1 MKKIKKDEIG
11 ITIIA
16 LVITIIVLL
25 ILAGITIAM
34 LTGDNGILTK
44 ATESSETSE
53 REKTRERIGLSV
65 QAANIEGKG
74 QLEYN
79 NLNEELKKE
88 FGEGNYKILNAGKG
102 YLIIVDNVQYKID
115 AGGNVEEGKE
125 INNSN
130 IEYAGDLSKGG
141 TYDGTTEEKAYRI
154 NCIEDLVEW
163 SNNYSKYNSSYME
176 LEKTL
181 NFEKNNANFC
191 DFFIDYIIWPEELL
205 TQDIFRIVTV
215 AHALDV
221 ENFADGRA
229 RLLEY
234 KVQPYLPI
242 IGKKVKDCG
251 FTQNTLMV
259 GLTRNG
265 ELFIPNGDTEIQE
278 DDKLIFMGTSHS
290 LDILAGTFFHEKEIV
305 KSAAIIGGGNV
316 GMMLAKSLEKLR
328 IKTKVIEK
336 DYDRCRLLAEEL
348 TNTLVINGDG
358 TNLKLLDEE
367 EIGAADVVIS
377 VTNNDERNLLC
388 SLLAKQLGVKRVI
401 ARVAKVINIPLFEK
415 VGIDI
420 AVSPKNSA
428 INEVKNDL
436 QENDVDILA
445 TVEQG
450 QGEVLEINVI
460 QDFNGQKIK
469 DIKFPAGAIIG
480 VIIRKNNIIIPY
492 GETEIYTDD
501 ILIIFTTSDNAGT
514 IKEFFKVK

>member
-1 MKKIKKDEIG
+1 MKIIIYGATEIG
-11 ITIIA
+11 CLLATEFFEDHDITIIDKEENRSDEFDKLDISFVQGNA
-16 LVITIIVLL
+16 SSIDVLNSAD
-25 ILAGITIAM
+25 IKNADIFIACTGI
-34 LTGDNGILTK
+34 D
-44 ATESSETSE
+44 E
-53 REKTRERIGLSV
+53 
-65 QAANIEGKG
+65 ANIVACLSAKKFGGVRTICFVSRE
-74 QLEYN
+74 EY
-79 NLNEELKKE
+79 K
-88 FGEGNYKILNAGKG
+88 
-102 YLIIVDNVQYKID
+102 
-115 AGGNVEEGKE
+115 
-125 INNSN
+125 
-130 IEYAGDLSKGG
+130 
-141 TYDGTTEEKAYRI
+141 
-154 NCIEDLVEW
+154 
-163 SNNYSKYNSSYME
+163 
-176 LEKTL
+176 KTL
-181 NFEKNNANFC
+181 NFEKNSENFC

-234 KVQPYLPI
+234 KVKPHHPI
-242 IGKKVKDCG
+242 VGKKVKDCG
-251 FTQNTLMV
+251 FTKNTLIV
-259 GLTRNG
+259 GLTRNS
-265 ELFIPNGDTEIQE
+265 ELFIPNGETEIKE
-278 DDKLIFMGTSHS
+278 DDKLIFMGTPHS